1 MVVEGVHFNEAKI
14 RAMKKKEFLKECMPV
29 VFKDRS
35 EEERKEMLSEIYD
48 RITRG

>member
-1 MVVEGVHFNEAKI
+1 MVVEGVHFNDAKI
-14 RAMKKKEFLKECMPV
+14 RTMKRKEFLKECMPL
-29 VFKDRS
+29 FFQDRS